1 MKKIFLIIER
11 EFTTRVKKK
20 SFIITTILVPVLM
33 AALMVVPFLMQSF
46 LKDTE
51 KKTIAV
57 LDCSGLAAGALM
69 NTDELTFVFFP
80 DASLDSLK
88 QVFRS
93 QSWYAI
99 VDIGAMDDERNVPI
113 GLYSFKQTN
122 LDVQKYVEASMEKA
136 VERYKLEGYN
146 IPGLD
151 AIMDSIRTQLSLKTY
166 LWDDDGKEKAS
177 FTFLYMGV
185 SYLFSFLIYIFIVMF
200 GSMVIRGVIEEKAS
214 RIVEVIVSSVKPF
227 QLMMGKILGVASV
240 GLLQFIIWVV
250 LTFVIYVV
258 VLQTLLDPSGAA
270 PAAGMSAGG
279 SPLPLSATTDI
290 RAMLESID
298 FVSII
303 GAFILY
309 FLFGYLLYASLYAA
323 IGSAVENEADT
334 QQLVLPVTIPLCIG
348 LFIMLHTFQY
358 PNSAL
363 SFWCSII
370 PFTSPMV
377 MMARIPFGV
386 PLWEVALSLSLLLVT
401 FVGMAWIAGK
411 IYRVGILMY
420 GKKASFMQIWQWL
433 VRKG

>member
-20 SFIITTILVPVLM
+20 SFIITTILVPLLM
-33 AALMVVPFLMQSF
+33 AALMVVPFLIQSF

-51 KKTIAV
+51 KKTIVV
-57 LDCSGLAAGALM
+57 LDRSGLAAQALP
-69 NTDELTFVFFP
+69 NTDELTFVFCP

-88 QVFRS
+88 QAFRT
-93 QSWYAI
+93 QEWYAI
-99 VDIGAMDDERNVPI
+99 VDIGATDDDRNVPI
-113 GLYSFKQTN
+113 GMYSFKQTN
-122 LDVQKYVEASMEKA
+122 LDVQNHIEESMEKA
-136 VERYKLEGYN
+136 VERYKLEAYN

-151 AIMDSIRTQLSLKTY
+151 TIMDSVKTQLSVKTY
-166 LWDDDGKEKAS
+166 LWGEDGKEKAS
-177 FTFLYMGV
+177 FTFLYMGI
-185 SYLFSFLIYIFIVMF
+185 SYLFGFLIYIFIVMF
-200 GSMVIRGVIEEKAS
+200 GSMVIRGVIEEKTS

-250 LTFVIYVV
+250 LTFAIYLVV
-258 VLQTLLDPSGAA
+258 MQTLLDPSAA
-270 PAAGMSAGG
+270 ASTGGMAVDG
-279 SPLPLSATTDI
+279 STLPLAATFDL

-334 QQLVLPVTIPLCIG
+334 QQLVLPVTIPLGIG

-386 PLWEVALSLSLLLVT
+386 PFWEVALSLSLLLIT

-420 GKKASFMQIWQWL
+420 GKKPSFKQIWQWL
-433 VRKG
+433 VRKA